1 MSQLNKKI
9 KTCWGIGDF
18 GMNFM
23 TTIETTFFMF
33 FLTTVAKLPLGTA
46 AIIASITGICDI
58 IMAVASGAIIDKF
71 NLKWGKNRSW
81 FLITPPFILIF
92 FTIMFTKIGGDVL
105 AAVIITLGY
114 LICHIFFNIAWASA
128 RSIVGA
134 LSTDPNDRA
143 FLSARVSIGGAL
155 GKLASSKLVP
165 LMVAAFVTVF
175 SDQPVL
181 CYTVTA
187 FVGALIM
194 GIGFYISFVITKGYD
209 ASDVAAEDKKG
220 PSNTPSFKDMLVS
233 SLKNKYLILLMLY
246 ELTRMTGFFFITSMA
261 VYYCQISLN
270 NAAAVG
276 TFMLVYNLGTLVGTV
291 LFSKRMAAK
300 LGSKATTIIATI
312 GFAAFTALAYFFA
325 YDLTIVTILM
335 CISQIFCGM
344 VAGIIVSM
352 FANCGTYGEYKTG
365 KNTRGFIMGLYSV
378 TIKTGLVVRGW
389 ILTGSLALIN
399 YQADAVTSSTASGIN
414 LLFFIVSAVIL
425 AIGLIPIFFF
435 NLKDSDVLEMER
447 EIQERR
453 TAFKA

>member
-9 KTCWGIGDF
+9 KTCWGLGEF
-18 GMNFM
+18 GMSFM

-33 FLTTVAKLPLGTA
+33 FLTSVAKLPLGTA
-46 AIIASITGICDI
+46 AIISSITGVCDI
-58 IMAVASGAIIDKF
+58 IMAVASGAIVDKF

-128 RSIVGA
+128 RSIVGV

-155 GKLASSKLVP
+155 GRLASSKLVP

-175 SDQPVL
+175 ADQPIL

-187 FVGALIM
+187 FIGALIM
-194 GIGFYISFVITKGYD
+194 GIGLYITFIITKGYD
-209 ASDVAAEDKKG
+209 ASDVAVKDKKE
-220 PSNTPSFKDMLVS
+220 PVSTVSVKDILVN
-233 SLKNKYLILLMLY
+233 SLKNKYLIILMFF
-246 ELTRMTGFFFITSMA
+246 ELTRMTSFFFITSMA

-276 TFMLVYNLGTLVGTV
+276 TFMLVYNLGTLVGTA
-291 LFSKRMAAK
+291 LFSKRMVAK
-300 LGSKATTIIATI
+300 IGSKATTIIATI
-312 GFAAFTALAYFFA
+312 GSAALTAFAYFFA
-325 YDLTIVTILM
+325 NDLMIVTVLM
-335 CISQIFCGM
+335 CISQIFGGM
-344 VAGIIVSM
+344 VSGIIVSM
-352 FANCGTYGEYKTG
+352 FVNCGTYGEYKTG
-365 KNTRGFIMGLYSV
+365 KNTRGFIMGLYSG
-378 TIKTGLVVRGW
+378 TIKTGLVVRSW

-399 YQADAVTSSTASGIN
+399 YQADAVTSATASGIN
-414 LLFFIVSAVIL
+414 FLFFIVSALIL

-453 TAFKA
+453 TASKA